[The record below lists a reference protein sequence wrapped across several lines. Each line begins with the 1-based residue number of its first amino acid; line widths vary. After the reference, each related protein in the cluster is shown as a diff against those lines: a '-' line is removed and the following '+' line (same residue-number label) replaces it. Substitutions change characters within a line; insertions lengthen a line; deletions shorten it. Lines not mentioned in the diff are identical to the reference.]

1 MNSDFMTS
9 IANFFNGGGLIIIM
23 MVVLMLVMIIP
34 QRKREK
40 KIKDMLAAIKV
51 GDRVR
56 TIGGI
61 YGTVSA
67 LRDDI
72 VTLTVGPDKVRLV
85 FARGAIANVENV
97 PVEATMD
104 DGVAE
109 TK

>member
-34 QRKREK
+34 QRKRDK
-40 KIKDMLAAIKV
+40 KIKQMLAAIKT

-61 YGTVSA
+61 YGTGTNVK
-67 LRDDI
+67 DDVI
-72 VTLTVGPDKVRLV
+72 TISVGPDRVQLV
-85 FARGAIANVENV
+85 FARGAIANVEDV
-97 PVEATMD
+97 AVENTMD
-104 DGVAE
+104 DG
-109 TK
+109 TIKG

>member
-34 QRKREK
+34 QRKRDK
-40 KIKDMLAAIKV
+40 KIKQMLAAIKT

-61 YGTVSA
+61 YGTVKEVKEGYVLVEVDSNVA
-67 LRDDI
+67 IRVDKNMVMRDPSDI
-72 VTLTVGPDKVRLV
+72 
-85 FARGAIANVENV
+85 
-97 PVEATMD
+97 ATP
-104 DGVAE
+104 A
-109 TK
+109 K